1 MRTFARRAAIV
12 GALLLGASAAGAQD
26 APPAAGGAEAAPPAV
41 GEWVTRVKLGLS
53 LTQSSFT
60 KNWAGSETGTVSWL
74 AVGDFAADSQIR
86 PRLKLTNA
94 LILAFGQTHQQDAAR
109 SVWLVPTKSADK
121 IKYDGVARFTLGGWV
136 DPFIALNVD
145 TEFFQKVG
153 DVSEIL
159 TPLTI
164 GESVGMA
171 RAFYD
176 TKTRSLVS
184 RLGFAVRQKNDRFA
198 VAPVE
203 ARTDDGGFEWRTT
216 GRFASEGDKTV
227 FKSQLTAFQAVFF
240 SGSDQDPQDHWK
252 TLDVRW
258 ENGLSNKINK
268 WMSVD
273 VYLEYLFDEQLNK
286 AGQLKETLGIGV
298 TAQL

>member
-1 MRTFARRAAIV
+1 MWIFVRRAAIL
-12 GALLLGASAAGAQD
+12 GALMLGASPAGAQD
-26 APPAAGGAEAAPPAV
+26 APPAAAGAETAPPAV
-41 GEWVTRVKLGLS
+41 GEWVTRAKLGLS

-60 KNWAGSETGTVSWL
+60 KNWDGDEVGTVSWL
-74 AVGDFAADSQIR
+74 AVGDFAADNQIR
-86 PRLKLTNA
+86 PKLKLTNT
-94 LILAFGQTHQQDAAR
+94 LVLAFGQTHQQDLAR
-109 SVWLVPTKSADK
+109 SAWQVPTKSADK
-121 IKYDGVARFTLGGWV
+121 IKYDGVARVTLGRWV
-136 DPFIALNVD
+136 DPFFALNVD

-153 DVSEIL
+153 DTSR
-159 TPLTI
+159 PLNPFRV
-164 GESVGMA
+164 GESAGFA

-176 TKTRSLVS
+176 TESRSLVS
-184 RLGFAVRQKNDRFA
+184 RFGFALRQGIDRFA
-198 VAPVE
+198 VAPVSE
-203 ARTDDGGFEWRTT
+203 TSNDGGLEWRTT
-216 GRFASEGDKTV
+216 GRFASKGDKTV
-227 FKSQLTAFQAVFF
+227 FKSQLTVFQAVFF
-240 SGSDQDPQDHWK
+240 SASDQDPQDHWK